1 LSQSDRIAALRRER
15 AELIRFCRDLDDA
28 QWQAPSKAAGWR
40 VQDVV
45 AHLGSGCR
53 SIFTPASLKVLGS
66 NNIERTN
73 DVFVDARRSWAPMQ
87 TLTEYERWSRAL
99 AAAASAICRTP
110 LGRIRVPLAELG
122 LFPADLLL
130 TGAMTFDTHT
140 HLRHDIAPAL
150 GLPTP
155 DTDATR
161 MTTVLEWMFAVLNNQ
176 LRMSRPAWV
185 EHSVALTLHGP
196 GGGSWVIDT
205 DPAVQRHTAGTAA
218 QIVGA
223 AAEFP
228 EWGSKR
234 VDWRDRDVT
243 INGDEDYGTRFLDWM
258 NVI

>member
-1 LSQSDRIAALRRER
+1 
-15 AELIRFCRDLDDA
+15 
-28 QWQAPSKAAGWR
+28 
-40 VQDVV
+40 
-45 AHLGSGCR
+45 
-53 SIFTPASLKVLGS
+53 
-66 NNIERTN
+66 
-73 DVFVDARRSWAPMQ
+73 MQ
-87 TLTEYERWSRAL
+87 TLTEYERWSCAL

-155 DTDATR
+155 ETDATR
-161 MTTVLEWMFAVLNNQ
+161 MTTVLEWMFAVLSNQ

-196 GGGSWVIDT
+196 GGGSWVIDA

-228 EWGSKR
+228 EWGTKR
-234 VDWRDRDVT
+234 VDWRDRDVA